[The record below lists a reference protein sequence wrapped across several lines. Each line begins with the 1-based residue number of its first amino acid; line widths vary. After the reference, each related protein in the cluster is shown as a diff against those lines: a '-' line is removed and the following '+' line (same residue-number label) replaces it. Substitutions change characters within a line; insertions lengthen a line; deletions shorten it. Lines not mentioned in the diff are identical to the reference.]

1 MLVFKEE
8 EKQNLLPSE
17 NETGVSKLDSIGG
30 SCHFKIHLSFSYSFV
45 MLSSLS
51 DVNRLHMEALH

>member
-17 NETGVSKLDSIGG
+17 NETGVSKLDSIDG
-30 SCHFKIHLSFSYSFV
+30 
-45 MLSSLS
+45 
-51 DVNRLHMEALH
+51 